1 MNRSGLCSPT
11 RAVNRLKRAAGTQLA
26 QFVGMAAWTAKGHSF
41 VISSERR
48 ELCPRRILLHAGPIS
63 RRLMEA
69 TIPLILMLAGAR
81 APAVAT
87 GLWVEMSWAEMLGI
101 T

>member
-1 MNRSGLCSPT
+1 
-11 RAVNRLKRAAGTQLA
+11 
-26 QFVGMAAWTAKGHSF
+26 
-41 VISSERR
+41 
-48 ELCPRRILLHAGPIS
+48 
-63 RRLMEA
+63 MEA